1 MVDNY
6 EIVLQKCI
14 EQSMLNHV
22 GWPVVHMCIY
32 FSLHWSDKVCQWE
45 GWRCLHQCSR
55 ITSWESSLK
64 SSTLSLHHSCGK
76 YGSFSTGVSYM

>member
-22 GWPVVHMCIY
+22 GWPVV
-32 FSLHWSDKVCQWE
+32 
-45 GWRCLHQCSR
+45 
-55 ITSWESSLK
+55 ITHAHILQPA
-64 SSTLSLHHSCGK
+64 LN
-76 YGSFSTGVSYM
+76 